1 LLFISYTDK
10 YAKSARQLT
19 TGFFLSSHFPFC
31 NAEVICYLCTVVL
44 NYVLMDR
51 GGGKVQIRLQSGC
64 FHVILNSN
72 FQNII
77 FSDDIERI
85 QFLIIL
91 HKYLK
96 KYNCKIYAFC
106 LMHTHIHLL
115 IETSQLSRLMQ
126 CVLHDYSFWY
136 NRRIRQKGNIFRR
149 PFISY
154 PKYSAH
160 SQLDT
165 ALYILRN
172 PYVQGL
178 SSHPRNYYWSSYN
191 FYFGTTRLEKCIKV
205 DPSLIRNAFGN
216 SSDFYRTAAIIP
228 QQPPKIYNKSRGKF
242 LSDELVMNY
251 TKELLDGKSPHNLT
265 QDQVE
270 RLIIHLKKIP
280 GVSIRQ
286 ISSVLY
292 VSQNYVRRVTAA
304 HS

>member
-1 LLFISYTDK
+1 M
-10 YAKSARQLT
+10 
-19 TGFFLSSHFPFC
+19 G
-31 NAEVICYLCTVVL
+31 
-44 NYVLMDR
+44 R
-51 GGGKVQIRLQSGC
+51 GVRIRIIREQSGC

-77 FSDDIERI
+77 FADDIERI

-91 HKYLK
+91 HKYLN
-96 KYNCKIYAFC
+96 KYNSKIYAFC

-115 IETSQLSRLMQ
+115 IKTSMLSLLMQ
-126 CVLHDYSFWY
+126 CVLHNYSFWY
-136 NRRIRQKGNIFRR
+136 NRRNRQKGSIFRR

-154 PKYSAH
+154 SKYSLQN
-160 SQLDT
+160 QLDT

-178 SSHPRNYYWSSYN
+178 CSHPRNYFWSSYN
-191 FYFGTTRLEKCIKV
+191 FYFGTTRLEKFIEV

-228 QQPPKIYNKSRGKF
+228 NQPPKITNKSRGKF
-242 LSDELVMNY
+242 LSDEMVLNY
-251 TKELLDGKSPHNLT
+251 TKELLNGKSPHNLT
-265 QDQVE
+265 PDQID
-270 RLIIHLKKIP
+270 RLIINLKKIS

-304 HS
+304 NA

>member
-1 LLFISYTDK
+1 
-10 YAKSARQLT
+10 
-19 TGFFLSSHFPFC
+19 
-31 NAEVICYLCTVVL
+31 
-44 NYVLMDR
+44 MDR

-96 KYNCKIYAFC
+96 KYNSKIYAFC

-136 NRRIRQKGNIFRR
+136 NRRNRQKGSIFRR

-154 PKYSAH
+154 SKYSPQ

-178 SSHPRNYYWSSYN
+178 CSHPRNYHWSSYN
-191 FYFGTTRLEKCIKV
+191 FYFGTTRLDKFIEV
-205 DPSLIRNAFGN
+205 DLRLIRNAFGN

-242 LSDELVMNY
+242 LSDDQVLNF
-251 TKELLDGKSPHNLT
+251 TKEFLDGKSPHSLNP
-265 QDQVE
+265 QQIE
-270 RLIIHLKKIP
+270 ELIMQLRNIP